1 MKLITLP
8 KLLRLRWSLLALL
21 VASVFGSGCVANGRR
36 VLLKEYGPTI
46 PVMAGDSLNGKT
58 VALKGFTSAANLVSP
73 DPTTVAVEPE
83 SFRYLELSREHDKLW
98 SSEMRGMQKATK
110 DQGLL
115 IGNMRN
121 GFGMVM
127 SHVYALNNPAI
138 WLAESLKFD
147 LEAQGAK
154 VVNASQAAAADVAV
168 SGTVQLCRAD
178 MYFTVNGTLVV
189 DVEVQVGQGQVKRK
203 RIHTHGATAAMLASE
218 GEYFHALREARQKF
232 SIFVI
237 QEISAALKSK

>member
-1 MKLITLP
+1 MKPVMLP

-46 PVMAGDSLNGKT
+46 PVVAADSLKSKT
-58 VALKGFTSAANLVSP
+58 VSIKGFTSAANLVSP

-127 SHVYALNNPAI
+127 SHIYALNDPAI

-154 VVNASQAAAADVAV
+154 IVDASQAADVTV

-189 DVEVQVGQGQVKRK
+189 DVEVQAGQGEVRRK

-218 GEYFHALREARQKF
+218 GEYFHALRDARQKF

-237 QEISAALKSK
+237 QEISAVLK

>member
-1 MKLITLP
+1 MKPVMLP

-46 PVMAGDSLNGKT
+46 PVIAGDSLKGKT
-58 VALKGFTSAANLVSP
+58 VSLKGFTSAANLVSP
-73 DPTTVAVEPE
+73 DPTTVAVEPD

-98 SSEMRGMQKATK
+98 SSEMRGMQKASK
-110 DQGLL
+110 DKGLL

-127 SHVYALNNPAI
+127 SHIYALNDPAI

-154 VVNASQAAAADVAV
+154 VVDPSQAADVTV

-189 DVEVQVGQGQVKRK
+189 DVEVQVGRGEVRRK

-218 GEYFHALREARQKF
+218 GEYFHALRDARQKF